1 MKDTSIGSLK
11 TPITI
16 KSVTAGTDADGTPTV
31 TETTVL
37 TARCYWQNA
46 FGNEALENLRLNLIE
61 TATITMRYSS
71 LVTVLQRVYRTGDS
85 IPWEIA
91 SIDNVE
97 QRNRWMEIKLK
108 RTVKA

>member
-1 MKDTSIGSLK
+1 
-11 TPITI
+11 
-16 KSVTAGTDADGTPTV
+16 
-31 TETTVL
+31 
-37 TARCYWQNA
+37 
-46 FGNEALENLRLNLIE
+46 
-61 TATITMRYSS
+61 
-71 LVTVLQRVYRTGDS
+71 VLQRVYRTGDS